1 MKNKKYGYTISF
13 LGDGFNTGTI
23 DLTEDEAKVVAYA
36 LNPVNWKHRNK
47 TSRSP
52 IVTFGIEHPTEIDED
67 FDNLEDIIIIKEFL
81 EDYKNDI
88 PEKSNKE
95 IDSAWKEFSK
105 KEYSIWLNPNDYW
118 LDRFVEWLDTNK
130 QN

>member
-13 LGDGFNTGTI
+13 QGDGFDTGTI

-36 LNPVNWKHRNK
+36 LNPVNWKHRDT
-47 TSRSP
+47 TSWSP

-67 FDNLEDIIIIKEFL
+67 FENPEDIIIIKEFL

-105 KEYSIWLNPNDYW
+105 KEHSI
-118 LDRFVEWLDTNK
+118 
-130 QN
+130 

>member
-13 LGDGFNTGTI
+13 QGDGFDTGTI

-36 LNPVNWKHRNK
+36 LNPVNFEN
-47 TSRSP
+47 P
-52 IVTFGIEHPTEIDED
+52 
-67 FDNLEDIIIIKEFL
+67 EDIIIIKEFL

-105 KEYSIWLNPNDYW
+105 KEHSIWLNPNDYW
-118 LDRFVEWLDTNK
+118 LDRFVEWLDTNE

>member
-13 LGDGFNTGTI
+13 QGDGFDTGTI

-36 LNPVNWKHRNK
+36 LNPVNWKHRDT
-47 TSRSP
+47 TSWSP
-52 IVTFGIEHPTEIDED
+52 IVTFP
-67 FDNLEDIIIIKEFL
+67 EDIIIIKEFL

-95 IDSAWKEFSK
+95 IDSAWKKFSK
-105 KEYSIWLNPNDYW
+105 KEHSIWLNPNDYW
-118 LDRFVEWLDTNK
+118 LDRFVEWLDTNE